1 VSKTET
7 DIKSEIQK
15 SLNKIPSLRIF
26 RNNTGVAKSA
36 NGKPLRYG
44 LKVGSSDLIGWKS
57 VAVTQEMIGKNVAI
71 FVAIEIKKPGAKS
84 NKDHIEDQQAFVDD
98 VIESGGIAG
107 FADSLNKSLE
117 LLNID

>member
-1 VSKTET
+1 VSNTET
-7 DIKSEIQK
+7 DIRSEIQK

-57 VAVTQEMIGKNVAI
+57 ITVSQEMIGKKVAV

-84 NKDHIEDQQAFVDD
+84 NKFHLEDQKDFVDD
-98 VIESGGIAG
+98 VLASGGIAG